1 MQSKSVSDALL
12 SPLFEV
18 VDSDTKLVVKT
29 MPEDLWFGLRNK
41 SSTALNASS
50 TSDYQDLIASM
61 LNFPLK
67 PSPLMIQDQTSA
79 SQQARDPKVQKTILN
94 LLNTTATHV
103 MRAVNSSLS
112 ALTIIDTTPVLEPSQ
127 AYGLCHDTVKD
138 GMALNIGGNAGDAGL
153 IPFWMCRFV
162 NADGKITSNLHTL
175 MTDDTKQQAMFEQ
188 ALCAIGAQD
197 LLAQINKAVADLKA
211 HPMPSEVEGKIVL
224 FPLGTTAIKSDQYL
238 SITPVPSAA
247 MILKF
252 KDRFFAET
260 NAQKAHST
268 EAKKNKQGGSHR
280 IFNYPSS
287 VNVNIVASNSAN
299 CGSTIQAISGTA
311 KAFRATIG
319 SLSIED
325 RLGDEGYLVRK
336 LQSGRTSVLAIN
348 KFTLDYLGR
357 TFKYGKVEKNWNGRL
372 GDVLSGVIEPLQH
385 LRQKG
390 LPDGVDRQA
399 VRFKFS
405 VERRYAMR
413 EMGGGASSRNLT
425 PVDLHEFGQHVTER
439 LQQAL
444 IRRDQSL
451 GMNEDRQALVYE
463 TIVDL
468 MR

>member
-18 VDSDTKLVVKT
+18 VDPTSKLVIKT
-29 MPEDLWFGLRNK
+29 MPEDLWFGLRNTSATVLSVK
-41 SSTALNASS
+41 N

-67 PSPLMIQDQTSA
+67 PSPLMIQDQASA
-79 SQQARDPKVQKTILN
+79 AKQASEPNVQKTILN

-112 ALTIIDTTPVLEPSQ
+112 ALTIIDTTPLVEPSE

-138 GMALNIGGNAGDAGL
+138 GVALNIGGNAADARL

-162 NADGKITSNLHTL
+162 NSDGKITSNLLTL
-175 MTDDTKQQAMFEQ
+175 MGDDAKQTAMFEQ
-188 ALCAIGAQD
+188 ALCALGAED
-197 LLAQINKAVADLKA
+197 LLTEINKAVTELKA
-211 HPMPSEVEGKIVL
+211 QPMPDEVQGKIVL
-224 FPLGTTAIKSDQYL
+224 FPLGATAIKGDQYL

-252 KDRFFAET
+252 KDRFFAEV
-260 NAQKAHST
+260 NAQKAHSA
-268 EAKKNKQGGSHR
+268 EAKKNKQSGSHR
-280 IFNYPSS
+280 VFNYPNS
-287 VNVNIVASNSAN
+287 VNVNIVASNPAN

-311 KAFRATIG
+311 KAFRAAIG
-319 SLSIED
+319 SLSIEE

-372 GDVLSGVIEPLQH
+372 GDVLSSVIEPLQH

-413 EMGGGASSRNLT
+413 EMGGDAGSRNLT
-425 PVDLHEFGQHVTER
+425 PVDLHKLGQHVTER